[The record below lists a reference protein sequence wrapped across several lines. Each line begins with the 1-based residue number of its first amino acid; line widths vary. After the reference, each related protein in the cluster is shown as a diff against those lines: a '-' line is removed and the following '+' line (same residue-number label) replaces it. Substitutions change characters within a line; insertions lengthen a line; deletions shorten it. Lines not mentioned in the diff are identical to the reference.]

1 MPGAQVETE
10 VSAFIGTRKT
20 IGDNDGTLS
29 LNAYHISHCAM
40 PAWLEL
46 GG

>member
-1 MPGAQVETE
+1 MPGAQVGTE

-20 IGDNDGTLS
+20 IGDNDGA